1 MQTSNSNRSRT
12 KRMEITQ
19 LDTWE
24 IQVIHFQRKKKEGLH
39 ASVSAAE
46 EVKTPK
52 ISHVSPIC

>member
-1 MQTSNSNRSRT
+1 
-12 KRMEITQ
+12 MEITQ
-19 LDTWE
+19 RGTWE
-24 IQVIHFQRKKKEGLH
+24 IQVIHFQRKKKEEGLH